1 MGKRMTPAFAH
12 AALSFLAV
20 CIGVGLCLFIFT
32 GLAAMG
38 HFWRMNAR
46 PDDEGIPPGLG
57 STEEM
62 GNEFRQG
69 QSGRIQQRKD

>member
-1 MGKRMTPAFAH
+1 MGERMTPAFAH

-46 PDDEGIPPGLG
+46 PDDEGIPPRPWLYRGEG
-57 STEEM
+57 E
-62 GNEFRQG
+62 
-69 QSGRIQQRKD
+69 